1 MKQKTITLLLCIL
14 LGLFLG
20 SILQVA
26 LRHSGQALAA
36 PEMDR
41 PAPYGRVL
49 YTHSSANITTT
60 MNLGDPAKTAGY
72 DPLKAIFCDVGTYPV
87 TMTLYARLSSAGD
100 IYTITEDLAVMP
112 ANTQFVIT
120 VTAIAPWMS
129 LGLASTDAVSG
140 SQTTCAIYQQTP

>member
-1 MKQKTITLLLCIL
+1 LKQKTITLLLCIL
-14 LGLFLG
+14 AGLFLG
-20 SILQVA
+20 TILQVA
-26 LRHSGQALAA
+26 LQHSGQALAA

-41 PAPYGRVL
+41 PAPYGRLL
-49 YTHSSANITTT
+49 YTHTSANITTT

-72 DPLKAIFCDVGTYPV
+72 DPLKAIFCDVGAYPV

-100 IYTITEDLAVMP
+100 VYTITEDLAIMP
-112 ANTQFVIT
+112 ASTHFMTT

-129 LGLASTDAVSG
+129 LGLASTQPITG